1 MDLFK
6 QNDEM
11 DQEENIQASG
21 DAGSTNSGRPAKRRS
36 TIVWQAVLLLSIYLV
51 GLGSGYGLWGRA
63 EPADQNLQ
71 AGTTEYEVLAKQVFP
86 EEGYLLPVDFGD
98 MGPQMAAGGVFD
110 RDQFIRVYQEAGQPL
125 TEDQLAILDGTY
137 SGKISISHANAYFLL
152 NFLWAL
158 GLSNKN
164 PILDFGLIQEYSD
177 NNIENFA
184 STGGWTLTV
193 RPVNKI
199 FSSLKMIELTSDQQK
214 RVEEAAAAIFRPCCN
229 NPTLFPDCNHGMA
242 MLGLLELMASQ
253 DASLEKMIQAAKYIN
268 AFWFPNQTLEQ
279 AIYFS
284 KVEGK
289 AFQDVDAKTI
299 LGPQYSSIAGFSKV
313 HQFLGEKQW
322 LPAAPDS
329 GGSCGV

>member
-1 MDLFK
+1 MDLYN

-11 DQEENIQASG
+11 DQENTQASG
-21 DAGSTNSGRPAKRRS
+21 DPGSTNSDRPGKRRS
-36 TIVWQAVLLLSIYLV
+36 SIVWQAVLLLSIYLV

-63 EPADQNLQ
+63 EPAEQKLE
-71 AGTTEYEVLAKQVFP
+71 AGTTEFEVLAKQVFP
-86 EEGYLLPVDFGD
+86 EEGYLLSVDFGD
-98 MGPQMAAGGVFD
+98 LGPQMAAGGVFD
-110 RDQFIRVYQEAGQPL
+110 RDQFIKVYQEADQPL

-137 SGKISISHANAYFLL
+137 SGKISINHANAYFLL

-164 PILDFGLIQEYSD
+164 PILDFGQIQEYSD
-177 NNIENFA
+177 NKIENFA
-184 STGGWTLTV
+184 STGGWTLAV

-199 FSSLKMIELTSDQQK
+199 FSSLKMIELTTEQQK

-253 DASLEKMIQAAKYIN
+253 NATLNEMLQTAKNVN

-313 HQFLGEKQW
+313 HQFLSEKQW
-322 LPAAPDS
+322 LPASPNT

>member
-1 MDLFK
+1 MDPYK

-11 DQEENIQASG
+11 EQEKNTRASG
-21 DAGSTNSGRPAKRRS
+21 DAEPTNSGRPGKRRS
-36 TIVWQAVLLLSIYLV
+36 SIVWQAVLLLSIYLV

-63 EPADQNLQ
+63 EPGEQNLQ
-71 AGTTEYEVLAKQVFP
+71 AGTTEFEVLAKQVFP

-137 SGKISISHANAYFLL
+137 SGKISINHANAYFLL

-164 PILDFGLIQEYSD
+164 SILDFGQIQEYSE
-177 NNIENFA
+177 NKIENFA
-184 STGGWTLTV
+184 STGGWTLAI
-193 RPVNKI
+193 RPIGEV
-199 FSSLKMIELTSDQQK
+199 FSSLNMINLTVEQQK
-214 RVEEAAAAIFRPCCN
+214 RVEETAAAIFRPCCN

-253 DASLEKMIQAAKYIN
+253 DATVEEMMQAAKYVN
-268 AFWFPNQTLEQ
+268 VFWFPQQTLEQ
-279 AIYFS
+279 AIYFK

-289 AFQDVDAKTI
+289 AYQDVDARTV
-299 LGPQYSSIAGFSKV
+299 LGPQFSSVAGFAKV
-313 HQFLGEKQW
+313 HQLLSDKQW
-322 LPAAPDS
+322 LPAAPNT